1 MPSGSYGDLRRLSS
15 DPAYLVALEAL
26 YVGTSLPVGVGR
38 RGLWMLGLVLAA
50 VAALAAA
57 AWWVLPR

>member
-1 MPSGSYGDLRRLSS
+1 MASGSYADLRRLSA

-26 YVGTSLPVGVGR
+26 YVGTSLPARGGLRWVWLAALVG
-38 RGLWMLGLVLAA
+38 AA

-57 AWWVLPR
+57 AWWVLR